1 MIKLKDILNE
11 GKLTE
16 AGVNVWYFY
25 KKANKDKNKFF
36 KMLSDFRKKHS
47 DTKWIKM
54 LNYALKDFNE
64 NPKKYKT
71 IDDKQNILFKN
82 LQKNKKVYEGKLT
95 EAVGQYAVNVQDTRK
110 NKQIQSG
117 HFTSKDDANK
127 YIKDMMKKHKLK
139 RQKGFW
145 GNPKTGVEMLTNFQE
160 SMMINMKDLIKKQGD
175 MIRKESGMNL
185 VTEKKNL
192 PDKAL
197 MNIKKMTDRNNH
209 TENRRYLSSL
219 MGNDKLA
226 QFYKAM
232 ATLNLVFNGTNSEMN
247 KLNQKMEKEFYKQIR
262 KSFANAE
269 EIIGL
274 F

>member
-54 LNYALKDFNE
+54 LNYALDDFNE

-145 GNPKTGVEMLTNFQE
+145 GNPKTGVEMLTNF
-160 SMMINMKDLIKKQGD
+160 
-175 MIRKESGMNL
+175 
-185 VTEKKNL
+185 
-192 PDKAL
+192 
-197 MNIKKMTDRNNH
+197 
-209 TENRRYLSSL
+209 
-219 MGNDKLA
+219 
-226 QFYKAM
+226 
-232 ATLNLVFNGTNSEMN
+232 
-247 KLNQKMEKEFYKQIR
+247 
-262 KSFANAE
+262 
-269 EIIGL
+269 
-274 F
+274 

>member
-1 MIKLKDILNE
+1 MVKLKDILNE

-117 HFTSKDDANK
+117 HFTLKADANL

-145 GNPKTGVEMLTNFQE
+145 GNPQTGIELVTNF
-160 SMMINMKDLIKKQGD
+160 
-175 MIRKESGMNL
+175 
-185 VTEKKNL
+185 
-192 PDKAL
+192 
-197 MNIKKMTDRNNH
+197 
-209 TENRRYLSSL
+209 
-219 MGNDKLA
+219 
-226 QFYKAM
+226 
-232 ATLNLVFNGTNSEMN
+232 
-247 KLNQKMEKEFYKQIR
+247 
-262 KSFANAE
+262 
-269 EIIGL
+269 
-274 F
+274 